1 MASYEEHHAVAQL
14 GEGGLLQLRHRR
26 AHHRRLELEELGE
39 AHLPEEDGALT
50 LTLTLTLTQL
60 LGRAAL
66 PLAALRVVPWGS
78 LEPRAVFFWQVC
90 FTGLG

>member
-1 MASYEEHHAVAQL
+1 MCLRGRTRAAPPLVDRDGERHQLGERLAERGRLLEDEGPQMTSYEEHHAVAQL

-50 LTLTLTLTQL
+50 LTLT
-60 LGRAAL
+60 
-66 PLAALRVVPWGS
+66 
-78 LEPRAVFFWQVC
+78 
-90 FTGLG
+90 